1 MQDIPLVCTLTEA
14 DFRDR
19 EAAWLKLKPFIRAS
33 AAVPGGLTF
42 SFARVT
48 GLQDSLAELVRLEA
62 ECCAWMT
69 FAMAESS
76 EGIRLSVTST
86 SEEGERGVRQAF
98 APLAPGQPDVG

>member
-1 MQDIPLVCTLTEA
+1 MQDIPRVCTLTEA

-19 EAAWLKLKPFIRAS
+19 DAAGHNPKPFIRAP

-42 SFARVT
+42 SLARVT

-62 ECCAWMT
+62 ECCPWMT
-69 FAMAESS
+69 FAMAELS

-86 SEEGERGVRQAF
+86 SEEGERGVSQAF
-98 APLAPGQPDVG
+98 APLAPG